1 MIRSKEYRLSQAA
14 SHIICA
20 IAAACALLPFI
31 LLIIASLTD
40 STTVL
45 KDGFRFIPKKWSLDA
60 YRYIITE
67 WDTIGRAYLMTI
79 VVTVLGVAMHVT
91 ISMLFAYGLTRTDIP
106 GMKFVSFLL
115 VFSML
120 FNGGIVATYYTY
132 VKYFHIKNSI
142 WALLVP
148 NLLMNAVSVL
158 LIRNYIKYSIPKSL
172 LEAAEIDGAS
182 SFRSFF
188 SIILPLCKPLLA
200 TIGLMA
206 ALAYW
211 NDWTNGMY
219 YLTSRG
225 GSDYYTIQIVL
236 NNINNDVN
244 ALLQSKDLMQ
254 QLGTSGAL
262 PVTTIRMALA
272 VIGILP
278 IIIAYPFFQKYFVKS
293 ITLGGVK
300 E

>member
-1 MIRSKEYRLSQAA
+1 MRST
-14 SHIICA
+14 C
-20 IAAACALLPFI
+20 
-31 LLIIASLTD
+31 
-40 STTVL
+40 
-45 KDGFRFIPKKWSLDA
+45 
-60 YRYIITE
+60 
-67 WDTIGRAYLMTI
+67 
-79 VVTVLGVAMHVT
+79 
-91 ISMLFAYGLTRTDIP
+91 
-106 GMKFVSFLL
+106 
-115 VFSML
+115 
-120 FNGGIVATYYTY
+120 
-132 VKYFHIKNSI
+132 
-142 WALLVP
+142 
-148 NLLMNAVSVL
+148 L

-262 PVTTIRMALA
+262 PATTIRMAIA